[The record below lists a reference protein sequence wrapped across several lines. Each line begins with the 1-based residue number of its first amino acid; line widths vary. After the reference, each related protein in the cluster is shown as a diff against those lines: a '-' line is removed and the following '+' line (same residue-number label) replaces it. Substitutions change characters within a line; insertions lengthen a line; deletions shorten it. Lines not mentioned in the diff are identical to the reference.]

1 MRRVIA
7 GLLFVLAAPWVLAQG
22 TTNTVELTPTVGY
35 WWGDTLVR
43 GTTGA
48 FDFDV
53 TIDDAPAYG
62 LRLGYKLTPNWA
74 VEGYLAR
81 ERADL
86 VTGRSDLFGGVSK
99 LGTIDVTTAE
109 VGVEGAFG
117 HSRVVPFL
125 DAGVG
130 AMDLA
135 PNLAGLSS
143 DTRFTAYFGGGFK
156 LFFTPSVALRFDFR
170 GHSVNVGNNR
180 SHCDWWD
187 ACDGADDWIT
197 FREFGVGL
205 TFVI

>member
-1 MRRVIA
+1 MRRVIV
-7 GLLFVLAAPWVLAQG
+7 GLLFVLAAPLALAQG
-22 TTNTVELTPTVGY
+22 TANTVELTPTVGY

-53 TIDDAPAYG
+53 TIDDAPSYG
-62 LRLGYKLTPNWA
+62 LRFAYRLTPNWA
-74 VEGYLAR
+74 VEAFLAR

-86 VTGRSDLFGGVSK
+86 VTGQRQLFGGVSK
-99 LGTIDVTTAE
+99 LGTIDLTTAE
-109 VGVEGAFG
+109 VGMEGAFG
-117 HSRVVPFL
+117 HRRLVPFI
-125 DAGVG
+125 DGGVG

-135 PNLAGLSS
+135 PNLGGLSS

-156 LFFTPSVALRFDFR
+156 LFLTPSVALRLDVR
-170 GHSVNVGNNR
+170 GHSVYVGSHS

-197 FREFGVGL
+197 FRELGLGL